1 MALIKRIV
9 SSLARANPD
18 HIVYGYNEDLTVSD
32 LPRARAVHYRVNN
45 LLNVAVR
52 YDHHQL
58 NFWEQVYLVLSSPVY
73 LCKSFLPAPTFH
85 LCDRHAMMSD
95 LIERVFHYVK
105 LGGPHYCDYF
115 LHMYLGSSLGSICV
129 TSAPPCAV
137 LTSRCCKRPRRES
150 PNQALAFPLLNLHAS
165 QLLNLSL

>member
-32 LPRARAVHYRVNN
+32 PPRARAVHYRVNN

-58 NFWEQVYLVLSSPVY
+58 NFWEQVYLVLSFAVY
-73 LCKSFLPAPTFH
+73 LYKSFLSAPTFH

-115 LHMYLGSSLGSICV
+115 LHMCLGSSRGSICV
-129 TSAPPCAV
+129 TSAPPPVGFCLLEV
-137 LTSRCCKRPRRES
+137 LRDLVVGRQIKPLRFLVRTYT
-150 PNQALAFPLLNLHAS
+150 QANC
-165 QLLNLSL
+165 